1 MASNEWEIR
10 KPLGQ
15 CFGTNRTI
23 EVGEEYYAA
32 LVETEQGLERR
43 DFSAEYWTGSQPQ
56 VYCYWKS
63 KLPDPQEKKKLF
75 IDDDMLMAFFERL
88 GLEEAPERVSLRF
101 AVALVLMRK
110 RLLKYES
117 ADIEGANE
125 VWTLRVTG
133 RDERARVINPHLNED
148 QIEALSGQ
156 IGEILQVEV

>member
-1 MASNEWEIR
+1 MAANEWEIR
-10 KPLGQ
+10 KPLGE
-15 CFGTNRTI
+15 CSGTGRKI
-23 EVGEEYYAA
+23 DIGEEYYAA
-32 LVETEQGLERR
+32 LVETEQGLDRR
-43 DFSAEYWTGSQPQ
+43 DFSCEYWTASQPQ

-63 KLPDPQEKKKLF
+63 KMPDPQEKKKLF

-88 GLEEAPERVSLRF
+88 GLEEAQERINLRF

-117 ADIEGANE
+117 SEIEGANE

-133 RDERARVINPHLNED
+133 RDDRARVINPHLAED
-148 QIEALSGQ
+148 QIEQLSSQ

>member
-1 MASNEWEIR
+1 MATNEWEIR

-15 CFGTNRTI
+15 CFGTGRKI
-23 EVGEEYYAA
+23 EVGEEYCAA

-43 DFSAEYWTGSQPQ
+43 DFSTEYWTASQPQ
-56 VYCYWKS
+56 VYCYWRS
-63 KLPDPQEKKKLF
+63 KMPDPQEKKKLF
-75 IDDDMLMAFFERL
+75 IDDEMLMAFFERL
-88 GLEEAPERVSLRF
+88 GMEEAAERVNLRF
-101 AVALVLMRK
+101 AVTLVLMRK

-133 RDERARVINPHLNED
+133 RDDRVRVINPRLTED
-148 QIEALSGQ
+148 QIEGLSGQ